1 MAEAVQ
7 LPSSNLLPGMAQEE
21 SIQQDLGFES
31 LQCHIWAGYTM
42 YSANVHAQY
51 AVSHYCSIA
60 YNKPHKLCVVS
71 FILQFWCD
79 FSVLVNVV
87 FLYVCQSKYRNADCF
102 NNLKCRLYSVLS
114 RIKNQAV
121 LNYICE
127 MV

>member
-1 MAEAVQ
+1 MC
-7 LPSSNLLPGMAQEE
+7 
-21 SIQQDLGFES
+21 F
-31 LQCHIWAGYTM
+31 
-42 YSANVHAQY
+42 
-51 AVSHYCSIA
+51 
-60 YNKPHKLCVVS
+60 VS

-121 LNYICE
+121 LTIYAKWCKLSKYTNPDCLDILKCRLHCFKA
-127 MV
+127 